1 MPIYEYRT
9 ESGRTFELLFRRAE
23 DASDTATD
31 PATGEVGSRIISG
44 AGFAFKGSGFYL
56 TDYGKNAHRGG
67 GAPAKGADGDKGGK
81 GESAGATGPA
91 GGGGTGGDGGG
102 SSGAAPAG
110 GAAPASGGGSGSTT
124 GGSGAGASGG
134 STSTGGGTGG
144 KKAAE

>member
-56 TDYGKNAHRGG
+56 TDYGKNAHRAG

-102 SSGAAPAG
+102 SSG
-110 GAAPASGGGSGSTT
+110 GGSGSTT